1 MSFVHLHVHTQ
12 YSVLDGASSISNL
25 FKEAKRLEMPALA
38 ITDHGNMFG
47 VKEFLNTAAKFP
59 EVKPIV
65 GCEVYVAHGSRLER
79 KGREEQS
86 SYHLILLAKNLNGY
100 HNLIKLV
107 SKGYIEGFYYKPRID
122 HELLEQ
128 YHEDLIC
135 SSACLGGEIPQALL
149 HDNWEEACRL
159 TEWYQS
165 LFGENFYLEVMRHKS
180 KLPEVGTETFE
191 KQEKVNEGVFRLAE
205 RYGIKVIAT
214 NDVHFVQQADGP
226 AHDRLICLITN
237 ASFDDPKRMRYTQEE
252 YLKGPQEMEE
262 LFADHPEVLTNTLE
276 IAEQIET
283 YSLDSKPIMPH
294 FEIPEEFQDADD
306 YLRHLTYEGAKKRY
320 GTLQPV
326 HTERLDF
333 ELETIKRMGFPDYF
347 LIVQDFIQAARKMG
361 VSVGPGRGSAA
372 GSAVAYCLT
381 ITDIDPIKYDLLF
394 ERFLNPDRI
403 SMPDID
409 VDFDDDGRYKVFKY
423 VEEKYGKD
431 HISHVVTFGTMGTK
445 SVIRDVARI
454 QNLPLQTADKLAK
467 AVPKAITIDVETEVE
482 DPNDPNKKIKK
493 KEKKDVNPNIGLCIK
508 HVPEFIEAYQAED
521 GIARETLDFAEKLEG
536 NVRNT
541 GVHACALIIGREDL
555 TNYIPI
561 STAKDKDSGADILV
575 SQYEGTL
582 IESVGLLKM
591 DFLGLKTLSIIKEAL
606 ANIRQ
611 SQGIELDIDHIP
623 LDDPKT
629 YELFSRGDTVAIFQF
644 ESDGMQKWLREL
656 QPSRFEDLIAM
667 NALYRPGPM
676 DYIPDFVARKHGIK
690 AIEYDLPDMEEYL
703 HDTYGVTVYQEQVML
718 LSQKL
723 AGFTKGQADKLRKAM
738 GKKQLSVM
746 AELREKFFEGGIK
759 HGHPEPILDKI
770 WNDWKAFAQY
780 AFNKSHATCYAWVGY
795 QTGYLKA
802 HYPAEFMAATL
813 SKNLNNLE
821 ELTKFMSNCR
831 KQQLDVL
838 GPDINESFTNFTVN
852 KEGKIRFGMAGI
864 KGIGAAVV
872 EGIIRERE
880 TNGPFRSI
888 FDLAERVPANI
899 LNRKTWESLA
909 AAGAFDSLEGINRGT
924 LLAPCGNEV
933 FSEVLVRY
941 ANAYQKNLGSMA
953 NSLFGGVDAIEIAQP
968 AIPIAPSVN
977 RMEALRREKELVG
990 MYLSAHPLDDFQFE
1004 LQHFATNTAAELS
1017 DFKKQ
1022 ASTDPS
1028 FHRKEYV
1035 IAGMVASVRQ
1045 GMSQTNRPYGVITLE
1060 DYSGTFELHF
1070 SSKNYETFLPYMQE
1084 GMMLLVKVVFLNLGR
1099 PDEKPTGCY
1108 LRIDSIRL
1116 LNNTKDE
1123 YVKEIIVKLPVEHIT
1138 PDFRKRFVKTLK
1150 QNKGKA
1156 VLTLYIVDRQN
1167 ELSVEFVSR
1176 KYHVAPDQ
1184 DLFDF
1189 LNEENLPYQIRK
1201 KITFPKS

>member
-1 MSFVHLHVHTQ
+1 MSFVHLHVHSQ

-25 FKEAKRLEMPALA
+25 FKEAQRLQMPALA

-47 VKEFLNTAAKFP
+47 VKEFLNTASKFP

-65 GCEVYVAHGSRLER
+65 GCEVYVAHGSRTER

-135 SSACLGGEIPQALL
+135 SCACLGGEIPQALL

-159 TEWYQS
+159 TEWYHN
-165 LFGENFYLEVMRHKS
+165 LFGEDFYLEVMRHKS
-180 KLPEVGTETFE
+180 KLPEVGTSTFE
-191 KQEKVNEGVFRLAE
+191 KQEKVNEGIFRLA
-205 RYGIKVIAT
+205 RHYGIKVIAT
-214 NDVHFVQQADGP
+214 NDVHFVQQSDGP

-237 ASFDDPKRMRYTQEE
+237 AGFDDPKRLRYTQEE
-252 YLKGPQEMEE
+252 YLKSPEEMAE
-262 LFADHPEVLTNTLE
+262 LFADHPETLENTLA
-276 IAEQIET
+276 IADKVET

-294 FEIPEEFQDADD
+294 FEIPEEFKDADD

-320 GTLQPV
+320 GELQPV

-445 SVIRDVARI
+445 SVIRDIARI
-454 QNLPLQTADKLAK
+454 QNLPLQTADRLAK
-467 AVPKAITIDVETEVE
+467 AVPKAITIEVETEVE
-482 DPNDPNKKIKK
+482 DPNDPTKKIKK

-508 HVPEFIEAYQAED
+508 HVPEFIEIYQSED
-521 GIARETLDFAEKLEG
+521 TNARETLDFAERLEG
-536 NVRNT
+536 NVRNI

-611 SQGIELDIDHIP
+611 SRGIEVDIDHIP

-676 DYIPDFVARKHGIK
+676 DYIPDFVARKHGTK

-746 AELREKFFEGGIK
+746 AELREKFFEGGIRN
-759 HGHPEPILDKI
+759 GHPEAVLDKI

-821 ELTKFMSNCR
+821 ELTKFMSDCR
-831 KQQLDVL
+831 KQHLDVL

-864 KGIGAAVV
+864 KGVGAAVV

-880 TNGPFRSI
+880 ANGPFKSLY
-888 FDLAERVPANI
+888 DLAERVPASI
-899 LNRKTWESLA
+899 LNRKMWESLA
-909 AAGAFDSLEGINRGT
+909 TAGAFDSFEGVNRGT
-924 LLAPCGNEV
+924 LSAPCGNEV
-933 FSEVLVRY
+933 FSEILVRY
-941 ANAYQKNLGSMA
+941 ANAYQRNSESMA
-953 NSLFGGVDAIEIAQP
+953 NSLFGGADSIEIAQP
-968 AIPIAPSVN
+968 PMPSPPAID
-977 RMEALRREKELVG
+977 RMESLRREKELVG
-990 MYLSAHPLDDFQFE
+990 MYLSAHPLDDFRFE
-1004 LQHFATNTAAELS
+1004 LQHFTTDTVAQAAE
-1017 DFKKQ
+1017 FKKE
-1022 ASTDPS
+1022 AGSNP
-1028 FHRKEYV
+1028 HLHKKE
-1035 IAGMVASVRQ
+1035 IIFGGMVSSVKQ
-1045 GMSQTNRPYGVITLE
+1045 GMTKQNRPYGVMVLE
-1060 DYSGTFELHF
+1060 DYSGTMELSF
-1070 SSKNYETFLPYMQE
+1070 FNRNYEQYLPYLHE
-1084 GMMLLVKVVFLNLGR
+1084 GAMLLVKAVFLQNQQE
-1099 PDEKPTGCY
+1099 DKPVTGC
-1108 LRIDSIRL
+1108 RMQIDSIRL

-1123 YVKEIIVKLPVEHIT
+1123 FVKEILVKLPVEHIQ
-1138 PDFRKRFVKTLK
+1138 PDFRSNLVKVLK
-1150 QNKGKA
+1150 HNKGKA
-1156 VLTLYIVDRQN
+1156 ILTLYVVDRQQD
-1167 ELSVEFVSR
+1167 LSVEFVSR
-1176 KYHVAPDQ
+1176 KFRVSPERA
-1184 DLFDF
+1184 LFEF
-1189 LNEENLPYQIRK
+1189 LETENLPYQIRK
-1201 KITFPKS
+1201 KISFQKS